1 MYIHLITK
9 EEDTHGSNGFRRC
22 ARLRRTDRA
31 ITQFYDAIQAK
42 SDVSITQFTLLAT
55 LASAGP
61 MAINRFAELLLMDRT
76 TLTRNLR
83 LLARQAWVRIEEGED
98 RRTRIVA
105 GEEALMRAL
114 PLWKQAHAYM
124 LHGLGE
130 QQVDTLR
137 ADLAAVVA
145 LSQ

>member
-1 MYIHLITK
+1 MDPQDSVAVRHCV
-9 EEDTHGSNGFRRC
+9 C
-22 ARLRRTDRA
+22 AALRRTDRT
-31 ITQFYDAIQAK
+31 ITQFYDTILAK
-42 SDVSITQFTLLAT
+42 SGVPITQFTLLAT
-55 LASAGP
+55 LAEAGP

-76 TLTRNLR
+76 TLTHNLR
-83 LLARQAWVRIEEGED
+83 LLVRQAWVRIEEGEE

-105 GEEALMRAL
+105 LTAAGEQALMRAL
-114 PLWKQAHAYM
+114 PFWKQAHAHM